1 MNLRIL
7 QHGIQ
12 ERQQE
17 LHRIAGILA
26 TAAQTGGRRAAIGK
40 VLVIVLGAFVATQ
53 AVAAKLWGDT
63 NMYITI
69 IYTLAGLLIAAVTGV
84 EAAFKTESRSS
95 ALKALAT
102 RCQITIFQIDTQWQK
117 SVGWYQEASGDSAI
131 EDGRIKAAQA
141 LLEMQDQTLNDAA
154 SKATEL
160 GVNVAYEVRQLYHGD
175 APAMA

>member
-12 ERQQE
+12 ERQQK

-26 TAAQTGGRRAAIGK
+26 TAAQSGGKRAAAGK
-40 VLVIVLGAFVATQ
+40 VLVITLGAFVATQ
-53 AVAAKLWGDT
+53 AVAAKIWGDT
-63 NMYITI
+63 NTSITI
-69 IYTLAGLLIAAVTGV
+69 IYTVAGLLIAAVSGL

-117 SVGWYQEASGDSAI
+117 SVGWYEETSNDKVV
-131 EDGRIKAAQA
+131 EEGRIKAAQA
-141 LLEMQDQTLNDAA
+141 LLEMQDQVLSDVA

-160 GVNVAYEVRQLYHGD
+160 GINVAYEVRQLYRGD
-175 APAMA
+175 VPATV